1 MKIEQVKID
10 KLIPYANNAREHDD
24 KQIAQIAGSIREY
37 GFNNPILIDEN
48 NTLIAGHGRLYAA
61 MKLELKDVPCI
72 RLPHLT
78 ELQKKAYI
86 LADNKIAL
94 NSHWNASMLD
104 LELRALQDGNIDLS
118 TLGFNEADLSRLA
131 DDKDQERLDAMV
143 ADAGIDDDESTQKT
157 NDNEDMFPLSFMLEN
172 DHRDTIFKALR
183 KAKEK
188 HSFENSGQALWV
200 ICKEYLDA

>member
-1 MKIEQVKID
+1 MKIEQIKVD
-10 KLIPYANNAREHDD
+10 KLIPYANNAREHDE

-61 MKLELKDVPCI
+61 MKLELKEVPCI
-72 RLPHLT
+72 RLPHLN

-94 NSHWNASMLD
+94 NSFWNPAMLD
-104 LELRALQDGNIDLS
+104 VELKLLQEGNVDLS
-118 TLGFNEADLSRLA
+118 SLGFNADDLARLA
-131 DDKDQERLDAMV
+131 DDKDQQRLDAMV
-143 ADAGIDDDESTQKT
+143 ADAGIDDAEEDTNKGEDE
-157 NDNEDMFPLSFMLEN
+157 MYPLSVMLEH

-183 KAKEK
+183 KAKDE
-188 HSFENSGQALWV
+188 HSLENSGQALWA